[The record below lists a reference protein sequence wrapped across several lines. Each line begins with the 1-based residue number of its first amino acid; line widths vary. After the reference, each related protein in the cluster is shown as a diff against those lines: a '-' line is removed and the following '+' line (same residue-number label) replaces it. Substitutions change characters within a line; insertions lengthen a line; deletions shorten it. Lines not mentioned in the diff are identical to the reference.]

1 MQASILFGNGLDLG
15 YGLKTSYSNFYDYLI
30 HLEDQDEKLGK
41 NLIFQKLKED
51 YDTDRL
57 EYWKDYEVKLG
68 ALTQDFD
75 DIEKF
80 DEDKMEIDLYLE
92 KFLSD
97 ENSKLNSIDIK
108 SKDLLNKIIPLIG
121 QCQREEDQVIL
132 QKLLDNQGS
141 GHIYL
146 KPVSF
151 NYTDTV
157 NKIFDIKEP
166 NVINAHILNIPTS
179 GYNMYLNKPF
189 YLHGTL
195 GDDMVI
201 GINDANQIL
210 NSKWCENEEACD
222 VLLKTR
228 LLSQSGQQH
237 MKKYKEIIN
246 SSSLICCYG
255 LSIGETDKKYWIE
268 IKQRLLKG
276 DCLLLIYV
284 HDNSLPFNH
293 IRSKTKLRDK
303 YKESFYINSECTDEE
318 RELLKN
324 KIIIEVNHDIFS
336 IEYANL

>member
-30 HLEDQDEKLGK
+30 HLEDQDEKL
-41 NLIFQKLKED
+41 NNNMIFQKLKED

-97 ENSKLNSIDIK
+97 ENSKLNYIDIN

-121 QCQREEDQVIL
+121 EFQREEDQDKL
-132 QKLLDNQGS
+132 QELLSFHKTD
-141 GHIYL
+141 HMYIR
-146 KPVSF
+146 PISF
-151 NYTDTV
+151 NYTETV
-157 NKIFDIKEP
+157 QKIFNVKESEF
-166 NVINAHILNIPTS
+166 INAHILNTPTK
-179 GYNMYLNKPF
+179 GYNIYIKNPF

-201 GINDANQIL
+201 GINDENQIL
-210 NSKWCENEEACD
+210 NSKWSENEEARD
-222 VLLKTR
+222 ILLKPR

-255 LSIGETDKKYWIE
+255 LSIGETDKEYWIE

-276 DCLLLIYV
+276 DCLFIIYV
-284 HDNSLPFNH
+284 HDNSLSNNH
-293 IRSKTKLRDK
+293 IRSKKKLRDK
-303 YKESFYINSECTDEE
+303 YKESFYRNSECTDEE
-318 RELLKN
+318 KELLKD

-336 IEYANL
+336 KEYANL

>member
-15 YGLKTSYSNFYDYLI
+15 YGLQTSYSNFYDYLI
-30 HLEDQDEKLGK
+30 HLEDQDEKLSK
-41 NLIFQKLKED
+41 NMIFRKLKED

-97 ENSKLNSIDIK
+97 ENSKLNNIDIN

-132 QKLLDNQGS
+132 QKLLDNHGS
-141 GHIYL
+141 GHMYL
-146 KPVSF
+146 KPISF

-157 NKIFDIKEP
+157 YKIFDIKEP
-166 NVINAHILNIPTS
+166 NVINAHILNIPTN
-179 GYNMYLNKPF
+179 GYNVYVNKPF

-210 NSKWCENEEACD
+210 NSQWSENEEACD
-222 VLLKTR
+222 VLLKPR

-237 MKKYKEIIN
+237 MKKFKEIIN
-246 SSSLICCYG
+246 SSHLICCYG
-255 LSIGETDKKYWIE
+255 LSVGETDKEYWIE

-276 DCLLLIYV
+276 DCLFIIYV
-284 HDNSLPFNH
+284 HDNALSYNH
-293 IRSKTKLRDK
+293 IRSKKKLRDK
-303 YKESFYINSECTDEE
+303 YKDSFYINSECTDEE
-318 RELLKN
+318 RELLKD

-336 IEYANL
+336 KDYANL

>member
-15 YGLKTSYSNFYDYLI
+15 YGLQTSYSNFYDYLI
-30 HLEDQDEKLGK
+30 HLENQDEKLSK
-41 NLIFQKLKED
+41 NMIFQKLKED
-51 YDTDRL
+51 YGTDRL
-57 EYWKDYEVKLG
+57 EYWK
-68 ALTQDFD
+68 
-75 DIEKF
+75 
-80 DEDKMEIDLYLE
+80 
-92 KFLSD
+92 
-97 ENSKLNSIDIK
+97 
-108 SKDLLNKIIPLIG
+108 G

-166 NVINAHILNIPTS
+166 NAINAHILNIPTS

-210 NSKWCENEEACD
+210 NSKWSENEEACD

-255 LSIGETDKKYWIE
+255 LSIGETDKEYWIE

-303 YKESFYINSECTDEE
+303 YKESFYKNSECTDEE

>member
-30 HLEDQDEKLGK
+30 HLEDQDEKLS
-41 NLIFQKLKED
+41 NNMIFQKLKED

-97 ENSKLNSIDIK
+97 ENSKLNNLDIN
-108 SKDLLNKIIPLIG
+108 SKDLLNKIIPIIG
-121 QCQREEDQVIL
+121 QCQRVDDKDEL
-132 QKLLDNQGS
+132 KKLFENHKS
-141 GHIYL
+141 EHIHIM
-146 KPVSF
+146 PISF
-151 NYTDTV
+151 NYTETV
-157 NKIFDIKEP
+157 QKIFNVKETEI
-166 NVINAHILNIPTS
+166 INASILNKPIGS
-179 GYNMYLNKPF
+179 YNMYLNKPF
-189 YLHGTL
+189 YLHGAL

-201 GINDANQIL
+201 GINDATQIL
-210 NSKWCENEEACD
+210 NSQWSENEEACD
-222 VLLKTR
+222 ILLKPR

-255 LSIGETDKKYWIE
+255 LSIGETDKEYWIE

-284 HDNSLPFNH
+284 HDNSLSFNH
-293 IRSKTKLRDK
+293 IRSKTKLRNK
-303 YKESFYINSECTDEE
+303 YKESFYMNSECTDEE

-336 IEYANL
+336 KEYANL